1 MENEFAKHEKDYIKI
16 YESKGYTSGFHFKE
30 GKLYGN
36 DSSQSYTPEQLQ
48 IVAEHRYEGMSNPS
62 DMSILYV
69 IETDSGVKGT
79 MLVGFGPTA
88 DLELSEFFN
97 AIPDS
102 QISEKANINHD
113 ETSKDA

>member
-16 YESKGYTSGFHFKE
+16 YESKGYTSGFHFKN
-30 GKLYGN
+30 GALVGN
-36 DSSQSYTPEQLQ
+36 ESDQSYLPENLN

-69 IETDSGVKGT
+69 IETHTGEKGT

-97 AIPDS
+97 VSNRAIPIMYVSPILASPGD
-102 QISEKANINHD
+102 
-113 ETSKDA
+113 